1 MRIAI
6 LCLWRQSAR
15 MAQSNLSANGVR
27 IKRVVVIGG
36 GFAGLA
42 AARDLARKRLPDGD
56 SFDITL
62 VDRRI
67 RHLFQPLLYQVATAA
82 LSPAEISVPIR
93 SLFASSQN
101 VRVVLDEVLDFQ
113 ASPEKAVLGQSGGVY
128 PFDVLILAAGAGH
141 SYFGHDEWQEFAPG
155 LKTLDQATNIR
166 KRILLAYERVEMETD
181 IEKQKALLT
190 FAIVGGGPTG
200 VEIAG
205 AIAEI
210 SRFTL
215 ESDFRRIDPSRTRVL
230 LIEAGPRL
238 LASFH
243 ESLSKQASRDLEK
256 MGVQIWTSTRVTGVS
271 AEGVQLGQEFV
282 QARTVIWAA
291 GVKPSPLGEKVTR
304 VFGGSLDSV
313 GRVKVD
319 SHLRLLDGD
328 PSVIVLGDLAC
339 FIAENGKPLPGLAP
353 VAMQQ
358 GRYAAKL
365 IVEMARLALH
375 WRPSQGPAPFRYFD
389 KGQMATIGR
398 RRAVVEAGRLRFS
411 GYFAWLTWLFIHI
424 YYLIGFKNRFFVFY
438 QWAWAYLTFR
448 RGARLIQES

>member
-1 MRIAI
+1 MVHADLSTNTPRFKRIVI
-6 LCLWRQSAR
+6 
-15 MAQSNLSANGVR
+15 
-27 IKRVVVIGG
+27 IGG

-42 AARDLARKRLPDGD
+42 AARDLAGKKLPTGGG
-56 SFDITL
+56 SGGGSNHERFEITL
-62 VDRRI
+62 LDRRNH
-67 RHLFQPLLYQVATAA
+67 HLFQPLLYQVATAA

-93 SLFASSQN
+93 SLFAKSQN

-113 ASPEKAVLGQSGGVY
+113 TGPEKAVICQSGGIY

-141 SYFGHDEWQEFAPG
+141 SYFGNDEWQEFAPG

-166 KRILLAYERVEMETD
+166 KRILLAYERAEMED
-181 IEKQKALLT
+181 DVEKQKALLT

-215 ESDFRRIDPSRTRVL
+215 ESDFRRIDPSRARVL

-238 LASFH
+238 LSSFH

-271 AEGVQLGQEFV
+271 AEGVRLGQEFV

-291 GVKPSPLGEKVTR
+291 GVKPSPLGEKVVSR
-304 VFGGSLDSV
+304 FGGSLDQA

-319 SHLRLLDGD
+319 SYLQLLDGD
-328 PSVIVLGDLAC
+328 PSVLVLGDLAS
-339 FIAENGKPLPGLAP
+339 FKDESGNPLPGLAP

-358 GRYAAKL
+358 GRYAANL
-365 IVEMARLALH
+365 IMEKQSLKQR
-375 WRPSQGPAPFRYFD
+375 QGLTPFHYFD

-398 RRAVVEAGRLRFS
+398 RRAVVEVGYIRFS

>member
-1 MRIAI
+1 MR
-6 LCLWRQSAR
+6 
-15 MAQSNLSANGVR
+15 NPKR
-27 IKRVVVIGG
+27 IVVIGG

-42 AARDLARKRLPDGD
+42 AARDLAGKKVDGEH
-56 SFDITL
+56 FEITL
-62 VDRRI
+62 IDRRNH
-67 RHLFQPLLYQVATAA
+67 HLFQPLLYQVATAA

-113 ASPEKAVLGQSGGVY
+113 ASPEKAVICQSGGVY

-166 KRILLAYERVEMETD
+166 KRILLAYEHAEMESD
-181 IEKQKALLT
+181 VEKQKALLT
-190 FAIVGGGPTG
+190 FAVVGGGPTG

-230 LIEAGPRL
+230 LIEAGARL
-238 LASFH
+238 LSSFH
-243 ESLSKQASRDLEK
+243 ETLSKKATRDLEK

-271 AEGVQLGQEFV
+271 AEGVQLGAEFV

-304 VFGGSLDSV
+304 AFGGSLDQV

-319 SHLRLLDGD
+319 PYLQLLDGD
-328 PSVIVLGDLAC
+328 PSVMVLGDLAC
-339 FIAENGKPLPGLAP
+339 FQAANGKALPGLAP

-365 IVEMARLALH
+365 IAEKANLG
-375 WRPSQGPAPFRYFD
+375 PSRGLTPFHYFD

-398 RRAVVEAGRLRFS
+398 RRAVVEAGSIRFS